1 MKWMYFSTATAPTW
15 VKFTKKRNQTSNLPD
30 FEFVGESISTDVLNF
45 KTTIDKAYDEI
56 VKWKSNLFSVPRGQC
71 GKAFIEELTK
81 WLEHFNEFSD
91 YQCVALKVFMKEE
104 HKRKLQERLELWKDG
119 NINFLLKEGKT
130 IQKRLKE
137 SKSSKKQDTARTF
150 ANLMFHGKV
159 SAAVRFLQIDE
170 NVIKELEIKH
180 PSSYPIA
187 EGKLLY
193 GPIADVPLC
202 YFDHVDEAMITRATL
217 RTKGACGPSSMNAE
231 QYRLILTNKYFKTH
245 G

>member
-1 MKWMYFSTATAPTW
+1 MYFSTATAPTW

-130 IQKRLKE
+130 IQNRLKE
-137 SKSSKKQDTARTF
+137 SKSCKKQDTARTF

-159 SAAVRFLQIDE
+159 SAAVRFLQTCDNAGLMQIDE
-170 NVIKELEIKH
+170 NVIKELKIKH
-180 PSSYPIA
+180 TSSSPIA
-187 EGKLLY
+187 EAILLY

-202 YFDHVDEAMITRATL
+202 YVDHICLQVFRMMYLVAMST
-217 RTKGACGPSSMNAE
+217 
-231 QYRLILTNKYFKTH
+231 
-245 G
+245 